1 MIPSVERL
9 TELVQRGEDRLQ
21 TAATYAF
28 AKLSRLNIEDT
39 GEFELSN
46 GDSVPVYWFS
56 KDSPLAGK
64 MTPVGTVLLNRS
76 YFDKLSADA
85 QELVV
90 QHELGHVRRSA
101 LMRGVFWG
109 MVVMGAFGI
118 YYLLGA
124 IGFLALGASPSAV
137 GGLATVGSLSTG
149 AFLLTNR
156 LEETAADLYALRML
170 DEDAFIDGYEEM
182 ADAIDHEPS
191 VFMRAL
197 RFISYT
203 DPETV
208 VRLNRKLGWLPVCG
222 E

>member
-1 MIPSVERL
+1 MIPSKGRL
-9 TELVQRGEDRLQ
+9 TELVQQAEDQLQ

-28 AKLSRLNIEDT
+28 AKLSRLNIEDA

-46 GDSVPVYWFS
+46 GESVPVYWFS

-64 MTPVGTVLLNRS
+64 MTPAGTVLLNRS
-76 YFDKLSADA
+76 YFDKLSPDA

-90 QHELGHVRRSA
+90 QHELGHLRRSA
-101 LMRGVFWG
+101 VMRGVFWST
-109 MVVMGAFGI
+109 VVMGAYGI

-124 IGFLALGASPSAV
+124 IGLLALGVSLNAV
-137 GGLATVGSLSTG
+137 GGLAAVGGFSTA

-170 DEDAFIDGYEEM
+170 GEGAFIDGYEEM
-182 ADAIDHEPS
+182 ADATDHDQS
-191 VFMRAL
+191 VYMRAWN
-197 RFISYT
+197 FVCYT
-203 DPETV
+203 PPETV
-208 VRLNRKLGWLPVCG
+208 VRLNRKLGWLPVGG

>member
-1 MIPSVERL
+1 MIPSIERL

-21 TAATYAF
+21 TAATYGF
-28 AKLSRLNIEDT
+28 AKLSRLDIEDT

-46 GDSVPVYWFS
+46 GESVPVHWFS
-56 KDSPLAGK
+56 KESSLAGK

-76 YFDKLSADA
+76 YFDKLSPDA
-85 QELVV
+85 KELVV
-90 QHELGHVRRSA
+90 QHELGHARRSA
-101 LMRGVFWG
+101 VMRGVFWG
-109 MVVMGAFGI
+109 MVVTGALGI

-124 IGFLALGASPSAV
+124 IGFLALGASPTAV
-137 GGLATVGSLSTG
+137 GGLAVVGGFGTA

-156 LEETAADLYALRML
+156 LEETAADLYALRVL
-170 DEDAFIDGYEEM
+170 GEDAFIDRYEEM
-182 ADAIDHEPS
+182 SDVINHNPS

-208 VRLNRKLGWLPVCG
+208 VRLNRKLGWLPVGG